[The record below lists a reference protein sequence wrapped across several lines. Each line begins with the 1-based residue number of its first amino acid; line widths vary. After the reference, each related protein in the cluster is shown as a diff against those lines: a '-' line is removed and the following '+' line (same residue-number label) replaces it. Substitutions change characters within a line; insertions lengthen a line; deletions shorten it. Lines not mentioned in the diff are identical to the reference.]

1 MPCDQVIEIKLGKL
15 HLGTLE
21 AALKRL
27 GWKVEAMR
35 DRLYF
40 TTAAGVRAEYH
51 ADGRLVSSGASRS
64 ELAAIEKAMKPAF
77 TREVVAASARR
88 QGFRVEFDKRNPAI
102 MRITTDGRTL

>member
-1 MPCDQVIEIKLGKL
+1 MPCDQVIEIKLGQL

-27 GWKVEAMR
+27 GWRVEASTGW
-35 DRLYF
+35 LYF
-40 TTAAGVRAEYH
+40 TTPTGVRAEYH
-51 ADGRLVSSGASRS
+51 ADGRLVSSGASRA
-64 ELAAIEKAMKPAF
+64 ELEAIEKQMKPAF

-88 QGFRVEFDKRNPAI
+88 QGFKVEFDTRNPAI